1 MIADEGKIIIK
12 PVLFLFI
19 ITLGYYN
26 INPSGILYWVNLVLF
41 IFFIFILYF
50 FREPKRLIQCYS
62 RFLSPADGKI
72 IQITDIEDED
82 LGKAK
87 QISIFLSIFNVHSQR
102 VPFTGK
108 VISKSYNPGRFHL
121 AFNNKTSKYNE
132 HTSVLFETD
141 NGQKY
146 KVKQIAG
153 FIARRIINYM
163 IPNERVEIG
172 DRLGFIRF
180 GSRVEII
187 LPQNFIMEVRIG
199 DRVKGNISAIGR
211 FNL

>member
-1 MIADEGKIIIK
+1 LIADEGKIIIK
-12 PVLFLFI
+12 PVLLLFI

-26 INPSGILYWVNLVLF
+26 INPLGILYWVNLVLF

-62 RFLSPADGKI
+62 KFLSPADGKI

-108 VISKSYNPGRFHL
+108 VVSKLYNSGRFHL

-172 DRLGFIRF
+172 ERLGFIRF

-187 LPQNFIMEVRIG
+187 LPKNFIIDVKIG
-199 DRVKGNISAIGR
+199 DRVKGNISVIGR
-211 FNL
+211 FN

>member
-12 PVLFLFI
+12 PVLLLFI

-26 INPSGILYWVNLVLF
+26 INPLGILYWVNLVLF

-62 RFLSPADGKI
+62 KFLSPADGKI

-108 VISKSYNPGRFHL
+108 VVSKLYNSGKFHL

-172 DRLGFIRF
+172 ERLGFIRF

-187 LPQNFIMEVRIG
+187 LPKNFIIDVKIG
-199 DRVKGNISAIGR
+199 DRVKGNISVIGR
-211 FNL
+211 FN

>member
-12 PVLFLFI
+12 PVLLLFI

-26 INPSGILYWVNLVLF
+26 INPLGILYWVNLVLF

-62 RFLSPADGKI
+62 KFLSPADGKI

-108 VISKSYNPGRFHL
+108 VVSKLYNSGRFHL

-172 DRLGFIRF
+172 ERLGFIRF

-187 LPQNFIMEVRIG
+187 LPKNFIIDVKIG
-199 DRVKGNISAIGR
+199 DRVKGNISVIGR
-211 FNL
+211 FN